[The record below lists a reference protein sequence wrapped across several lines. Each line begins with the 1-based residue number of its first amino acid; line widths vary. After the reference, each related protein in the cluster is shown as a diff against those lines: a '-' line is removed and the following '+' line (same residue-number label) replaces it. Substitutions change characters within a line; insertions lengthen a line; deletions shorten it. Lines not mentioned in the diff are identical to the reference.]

1 METHSFQAD
10 AQQILRLVT
19 HSIYSDREVFFRE
32 LLSNASDALDKAR
45 FLILQ
50 DDSLKTAEGEAGIQV
65 TIDSEAGT
73 ITIEDDGVGMTRE
86 ELVANLGTI
95 AQSGTKSFAEKLSES
110 ENLENL
116 IGQFGVGFYSSFMV
130 ADKVEVESMSMQKDG
145 QSAQQTM
152 PK

>member
-45 FLILQ
+45 FLHLQ
-50 DDSLKTAEGEAGIQV
+50 DDSLKAAEGEAGIRV
-65 TIDSEAGT
+65 SLDSDAGT

-95 AQSGTKSFAEKLSES
+95 AQSGTKYPSPRTSPLPR
-110 ENLENL
+110 LDHL
-116 IGQFGVGFYSSFMV
+116 
-130 ADKVEVESMSMQKDG
+130 
-145 QSAQQTM
+145 
-152 PK
+152 